1 MNPTVKG
8 GKLSKNRRSKR
19 RQNKNQNQNQNQNQN
34 GGSCGNSST
43 TAAVYGGLTPMPKF
57 NGGNALNP
65 TTYNS
70 TGNANVSGLS
80 LFKGGNNLLNPTT
93 YNSTPVPLTTAGNA
107 NVSGLSLFKGGNSEE
122 APTGGNAHTLGA
134 SIAPMTMGGAGVPGT
149 LPTGGAG
156 LLDMK
161 GGNVLNNIAV
171 PAVLLYANNTF
182 GKKKITSRRF
192 RRYRGKRS
200 NKRRNKN
207 FK

>member
-19 RQNKNQNQNQNQNQN
+19 RQNKNQNQNQN

-57 NGGNALNP
+57 NGGNA
-65 TTYNS
+65 
-70 TGNANVSGLS
+70 
-80 LFKGGNNLLNPTT
+80 FGNNLLNPTT

-134 SIAPMTMGGAGVPGT
+134 SIVPMTMGGAGVPGT